1 MTEISSGKTLRQT
14 KIIATLGPATDSAET
29 IQALIESGVDAV
41 RLNFSHGEADEHAQR
56 VRLVR
61 EISKKMNYHIAVI
74 GDLQG
79 PKIRIERFR
88 DGQVHLVDGQEF
100 TLDPTIG
107 KNDGDISRVGITYP
121 HLAEDMHP
129 GNILVLDD
137 GRVLLEVLKVE
148 RMAIVTRVIQAN
160 ILANNKGV
168 NLRGGGLSAPSI
180 TEKDRQDVI
189 LAAQLGVDFLAIS
202 FPKDADDI
210 RQAKALMREAGCKA
224 ALIAKI
230 ERAQALDHIDEIIQE
245 SEGIMV
251 ARGDLSIEIGDA
263 VLTGVQKK
271 LIRRAREKNRIA
283 ITATEM
289 MQSMITSTVPTRAEI
304 SDVANAVLDG
314 TDAVML
320 SAESAIGDHPIEAV
334 KAMSRICAG
343 AEQGDDGQKS
353 DYQRP
358 EKTKRIDMAVATAS
372 IHTAMAL
379 QVKTIAA
386 LTESGSTV
394 LWMSR
399 TCSSIPIYALTRHI
413 ETCRKVAL
421 YRGVYPN
428 LLEEGEDKQ
437 LTELDEEVSA
447 ALLGRCAAEVGDFTI
462 VTKGDKRGVHGGT
475 NTMKIIRISQIK

>member
-1 MTEISSGKTLRQT
+1 MTEISAGKALRQT
-14 KIIATLGPATDSAET
+14 KIIATLGPATDDAQT

-41 RLNFSHGEADEHAQR
+41 RLNFSHGEAHEHAKR
-56 VRLVR
+56 MHLVR
-61 EISKKMNYHIAVI
+61 EISRKMNYHIAVI

-79 PKIRIERFR
+79 PKVRTERFR
-88 DGQVHLVDGQEF
+88 DGKVHLVEGQEF
-100 TLDPTIG
+100 TLDPTVG
-107 KNDGDISRVGITYP
+107 QNDGDISRVGITYP
-121 HLAEDMHP
+121 QLAEDVHP
-129 GNILVLDD
+129 GNVLVLDD
-137 GRVLLEVLKVE
+137 GRVLLEVREVNHS
-148 RMAIVTRVIQAN
+148 AIVTRVIQAGV
-160 ILANNKGV
+160 LTNNKGV

-180 TEKDRQDVI
+180 TAKDRRDVV

-202 FPKDADDI
+202 FPKDAEDI
-210 RQAKALMREAGCKA
+210 KQAKMLMREAGCKA

-230 ERAQALDHIDEIIQE
+230 ERAQALTHIDEIIQE

-251 ARGDLSIEIGDA
+251 ARGDLSTEIGDA

-271 LIRRAREKNRIA
+271 LIRSAREKNRIA

-289 MQSMITSTVPTRAEI
+289 MQSMINSTVPTRAEI

-343 AEQGDDGQKS
+343 AEQGDIIGRKS
-353 DYQRP
+353 DYQRL
-358 EKTKRIDMAVATAS
+358 ENIERIDMAVATAS
-372 IHTAMAL
+372 MHTAAVL

-399 TCSSIPIYALTRHI
+399 TRSSIPIYALTTHI

-428 LLEEGEDKQ
+428 LLSGKDKKPV
-437 LTELDEEVSA
+437 ELDQEVSA
-447 ALLGRCAAEVGDFTI
+447 ALLGRCAANVGDLTI

-475 NTMKIIRISQIK
+475 NTMKIIRITKTE

>member
-1 MTEISSGKTLRQT
+1 M
-14 KIIATLGPATDSAET
+14 
-29 IQALIESGVDAV
+29 
-41 RLNFSHGEADEHAQR
+41 
-56 VRLVR
+56 
-61 EISKKMNYHIAVI
+61 
-74 GDLQG
+74 
-79 PKIRIERFR
+79 
-88 DGQVHLVDGQEF
+88 
-100 TLDPTIG
+100 
-107 KNDGDISRVGITYP
+107 
-121 HLAEDMHP
+121 
-129 GNILVLDD
+129 LDD

-180 TEKDRQDVI
+180 TEKDRHDVI